1 MQLSIA
7 RLDKC
12 KKKNHLLLL
21 SYHKEEENHNI
32 KSIKRVFSKLLPRE
46 IKTKVVYSCRKLN
59 AYFNIKDSSISKGL
73 VPEVATRGVL
83 RKAFSQNISGR
94 LLLLL

>member
-1 MQLSIA
+1 MQLTIT

-21 SYHKEEENHNI
+21 SYNKEEENHNI

-59 AYFNIKDSSISKGL
+59 AYFNIKDSSISKRL
-73 VPEVATRGVL
+73 VPEAATRGVL
-83 RKAFSQNISGR
+83 
-94 LLLLL
+94 